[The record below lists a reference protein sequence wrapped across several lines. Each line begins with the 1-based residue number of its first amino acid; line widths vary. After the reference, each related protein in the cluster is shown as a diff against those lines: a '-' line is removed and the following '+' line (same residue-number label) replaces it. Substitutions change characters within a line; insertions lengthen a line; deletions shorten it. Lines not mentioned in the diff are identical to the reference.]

1 LEDCR
6 HPQHDPCGRRTE
18 DYAVSIDRRDLLL
31 GAGALGVAAAAGE
44 ALAQQPGSQ
53 PAAQPRVQAGAPSRA
68 KVIDVHTHMFSPGWM
83 AAVRAAQDPDF
94 RLGEGA
100 QDGALIYRGSGI
112 GRIVP
117 SMLDFDIRIKAM
129 DEAKVDVALISLTAP
144 NVYWGT
150 RAQSA
155 AAARSINDD
164 FAAAEKKYAGR
175 IRWFASLPFQHTDD
189 ALAELRRA
197 KANGAIGICTLT
209 NILGTPLTAPQFRPI
224 WREIEAMRL
233 PVFVHPTTPY
243 TDGMGLSE
251 YGLGNTI
258 GFTSDSS
265 LCFAR
270 LILDGVLDELPN
282 LQLIACHG
290 GGAFPYLAARF
301 DIMWERTGGARKIE
315 SPPSSYMRRLWFDSI
330 VYDQKTLGF
339 LIDQVGPDRVLYGSD
354 YPFSIGDMQGV
365 LARVDALPAAQRDAV
380 RSGNAAQLFDL

>member
-1 LEDCR
+1 M
-6 HPQHDPCGRRTE
+6 
-18 DYAVSIDRRDLLL
+18 SIDRRSLLL
-31 GAGALGVAAAAGE
+31 GAGALGVMAAAGN
-44 ALAQQPGSQ
+44 ADAQ
-53 PAAQPRVQAGAPSRA
+53 PAAPSRA

-100 QDGALIYRGSGI
+100 QDGALIYRGASI

-117 SMLDFDIRIKAM
+117 PMLDFDTRIKAM

-155 AAARSINDD
+155 AAARVINDD
-164 FAAAEKKYAGR
+164 FAAAQKKYDGR
-175 IRWFASLPFQHTDD
+175 IRWFASLPFQHSED
-189 ALAELRRA
+189 AILELRRA
-197 KANGAIGICTLT
+197 RDNGAIGVCTLT
-209 NILGTPLTAPQFRPI
+209 NILGTPLTAPQYRPI
-224 WREIEAMRL
+224 WREIDAMRL
-233 PVFVHPTTPY
+233 PVFIHPTSPY
-243 TDGMGLSE
+243 TDGLGLGD

-258 GFTSDSS
+258 GFTSETS

-301 DIMWERTGGARKIE
+301 DIMWERAGGNRKNAG
-315 SPPSSYMRRLWFDSI
+315 PPSTYMPRLWYDAI
-330 VYDQKTLGF
+330 VYDQETLGF
-339 LIDQVGPDRVLYGSD
+339 LVERVGHERVLYGSD
-354 YPFSIGDMQGV
+354 YPFNIGDMPGM
-365 LARVDALPAAQRDAV
+365 LKRVDALPAARRDAI
-380 RSGNAAQLFDL
+380 RSGNALRLFDLDL